1 MSYIKS
7 RKHAPAP
14 QPRLIASA
22 LAALAAS
29 VSLPMAAH
37 AQATGAQKE
46 VELPAVNVRA
56 QGEVPYK
63 ADTSASPKITQPL
76 IDTPKTI
83 QIIKKEI
90 LQEQGAT
97 TLVEA
102 LRNTPGITMQLGENG
117 NTSAGDAFQMRGF
130 STQNSTFVDGIRDL
144 GPVVRDVFNVD
155 QVEVVKGP
163 AGADIGRGAA
173 SGYINLISKLP
184 YVGNLSEANLT
195 LGSADKKRAT
205 VDLNRSMSETSAL
218 RLNAMIQNSG
228 VDGRNFVKNEGFAVA
243 PSIGFGLGT
252 PTRVHLYSQHLRQ
265 DNVPDGGIP
274 TIGMHG
280 FYNANAAIMAGGK
293 VNRENFYG
301 SAHDYEKISA
311 DMVTAKFEHDLGG
324 GTTVRNIT
332 RYGKSNMDRLLTS
345 IINIAAPVPGDP
357 STWTVSRS
365 LQRVDQTNDILANQ
379 TSFSTSFQTGGVKHD
394 FAGGLEL
401 MYESQL
407 SLGTGTAAQTIR
419 GVTYAAVP
427 NVAANLY
434 SPNAYDNL
442 GVPYLTGVNTKG
454 STTTAAAYLFDTLT
468 LNEAWKLN
476 GGLRVEHYRTTTDSG
491 TIVTAANVAT
501 FPGYAVGGVA
511 PSSLKDSD
519 NLLSWNVGAVYKP
532 APNGSIY
539 AGYANSLTP
548 PGSANFTL
556 SGAAGNQANATLE
569 PQETTGLEFGT
580 KWELLQKRLNIAGA
594 LFQTEND
601 KQVTTDPVTLTA
613 VQSGKTK

>member
-1 MSYIKS
+1 
-7 RKHAPAP
+7 
-14 QPRLIASA
+14 
-22 LAALAAS
+22 
-29 VSLPMAAH
+29 
-37 AQATGAQKE
+37 
-46 VELPAVNVRA
+46 
-56 QGEVPYK
+56 
-63 ADTSASPKITQPL
+63 
-76 IDTPKTI
+76 
-83 QIIKKEI
+83 
-90 LQEQGAT
+90 
-97 TLVEA
+97 
-102 LRNTPGITMQLGENG
+102 
-117 NTSAGDAFQMRGF
+117 
-130 STQNSTFVDGIRDL
+130 
-144 GPVVRDVFNVD
+144 
-155 QVEVVKGP
+155 
-163 AGADIGRGAA
+163 
-173 SGYINLISKLP
+173 
-184 YVGNLSEANLT
+184 
-195 LGSADKKRAT
+195 
-205 VDLNRSMSETSAL
+205 
-218 RLNAMIQNSG
+218 
-228 VDGRNFVKNEGFAVA
+228 
-243 PSIGFGLGT
+243 
-252 PTRVHLYSQHLRQ
+252 
-265 DNVPDGGIP
+265 
-274 TIGMHG
+274 
-280 FYNANAAIMAGGK
+280 
-293 VNRENFYG
+293 
-301 SAHDYEKISA
+301 
-311 DMVTAKFEHDLGG
+311 
-324 GTTVRNIT
+324 
-332 RYGKSNMDRLLTS
+332 
-345 IINIAAPVPGDP
+345 
-357 STWTVSRS
+357 
-365 LQRVDQTNDILANQ
+365 
-379 TSFSTSFQTGGVKHD
+379 
-394 FAGGLEL
+394 
-401 MYESQL
+401 
-407 SLGTGTAAQTIR
+407 R

-613 VQSGKTK
+613 VQSGKTKVRGIELSAVGQLTRFWQISAGIQKTRTTQENQQNAAGVITDAVRWSPDLTATVWTSYQWGDFTLGGGARYVSEQKRLVTNANPATQNMPEIPSYAVVDLMAAYKVRKDITLRLNVYNLFDKEYISTLNNGGGRVTLGIPRSFVLTGTMTF